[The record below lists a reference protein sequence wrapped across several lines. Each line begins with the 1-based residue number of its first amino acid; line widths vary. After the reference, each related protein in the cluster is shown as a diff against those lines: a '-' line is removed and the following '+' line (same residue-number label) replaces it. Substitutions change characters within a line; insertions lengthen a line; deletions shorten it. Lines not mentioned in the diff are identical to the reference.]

1 MTARS
6 YLYVPA
12 TSADRMAKAA
22 GRGAD
27 AVIFDL
33 EDSVPA
39 GGKDAARA
47 LLAGFLPGLE
57 PGAGV
62 WVRVDSASLDRD
74 IPAVVGPALAGVV
87 VPKATPALLATADAR
102 LIAAERAAGL
112 PAGSVRVVALLE
124 SAYGVL
130 HAEEVAAAPR
140 VDRLGVGEADLV
152 GELGL
157 QPGPDRAELTGIRLQ
172 VVLASAA
179 AGIEPPIG
187 PVDTSTT
194 DLDALRTSTESLLRQ
209 GFRARTAVHPRQLAV
224 INDVFTPSAAEVA
237 RAEEMVAGLEAAR
250 SRGSGVAVD
259 RDGRILDAAVVRA
272 ARDVLARAR

>member
-12 TSADRMAKAA
+12 TSADRLAKA
-22 GRGAD
+22 GSRGAD

-39 GGKDAARA
+39 EGKDAARA
-47 LLAGFLPGLE
+47 LLASLLPGLG
-57 PGAGV
+57 PASGV

-74 IPAVVGPALAGVV
+74 IPAVVGAVLAGIV
-87 VPKATPALLATADAR
+87 VPKATPALLDAADAQ
-102 LIAAERAAGL
+102 LAAAERARGL
-112 PAGSVRVVALLE
+112 PVGSVRVVALLE

-157 QPGPDRAELTGIRLQ
+157 QPGPDRAELAGIRLQ

-194 DLDALRTSTESLLRQ
+194 DLDALRTSTQGLLRQ
-209 GFRARTAVHPRQLAV
+209 GFRARTAVHPRQLPV
-224 INDVFTPSAAEVA
+224 INKVFTPSAAEVA
-237 RAEEMVAGLEAAR
+237 RAREMVAGLEEAR

-259 RDGRILDAAVVRA
+259 SDGRILDAAVVRA